1 MQEEREREEAREERK
16 DTWEAREGRGDGL
29 GKVKVGR

>member
-1 MQEEREREEAREERK
+1 MQEERERKEEKR
-16 DTWEAREGRGDGL
+16 DTRGAREGRGRGL